1 MLRVKEVA
9 KSKNISLEQLANIL
23 QINRVTLSR
32 TINGNPTVET
42 LTKIANALDVEI
54 SELFS
59 SSKGNAK
66 LHGYVEYKN
75 EVYRIHSKKDLE
87 NLLDIVNTSSN

>member
-42 LTKIANALDVEI
+42 LMKIANALDVEV

-59 SSKGNAK
+59 SAKGNTK
-66 LHGYVEYKN
+66 LNGYVEYKN
-75 EVYRIHSKKDLE
+75 EVYRINSKKDLE
-87 NLLDIVNTSSN
+87 NLLDLVS

>member
-54 SELFS
+54 NELFS
-59 SSKGNAK
+59 SSKGNTK

-75 EVYRIHSKKDLE
+75 EVYRINSKKDLE
-87 NLLDIVNTSSN
+87 NLLDVVNP

>member
-1 MLRVKEVA
+1 MLRIKEVA
-9 KSKNISLEQLANIL
+9 KSKNINLEQLAAIL

-32 TINGNPTVET
+32 TISGNPTVET

-59 SSKGNAK
+59 SSKGNTK
-66 LHGYVEYKN
+66 LNGYVEYQN
-75 EVYRIHSKKDLE
+75 EVYRINSKKDLE
-87 NLLDIVNTSSN
+87 DLLDLVNKF